1 MNHQSDE
8 DAPLSQ
14 QEHEWVLL
22 YERVAGYLR
31 SLGTES
37 PIGEGD
43 YWLLDE
49 NWGQH
54 LIRVEVQN
62 LNLLVPPVVKGLQ
75 RLLSDY
81 PDWEIAM
88 AVDVPGTETRWP
100 DSTRISHA
108 ASTDVGRMRGAPV
121 PMIVRTNG
129 KSFKLFRFVF

>member
-100 DSTRISHA
+100 GMGLVISKDGIIDELRREFLPKPIA
-108 ASTDVGRMRGAPV
+108 D
-121 PMIVRTNG
+121 
-129 KSFKLFRFVF
+129 FRY

>member
-1 MNHQSDE
+1 MRMNHQSDE

-100 DSTRISHA
+100 GMGLVISKDGIIDELRREFLPKPIA
-108 ASTDVGRMRGAPV
+108 D
-121 PMIVRTNG
+121 
-129 KSFKLFRFVF
+129 FRY